1 MVRRQILSIIAK
13 DVSFLTLLMYI
24 PGLTEYRFNKAREHS
39 VNVGTGAVVDETRS
53 PTIRYDDYQLEH
65 FIEFI
70 VSPHI
75 CSDLPFGE
83 KQLKLST
90 GDLLVIPMT
99 IRNLAPQRII
109 NQYYKY
115 CEEYYGNT
123 FRPLGEST
131 LFSILHECTASTRRS
146 LQGLDSF
153 SAEGSTA
160 FGCLIS
166 IVEGLSASGKSF

>member
-75 CSDLPFGE
+75 CSDLPFRGE
-83 KQLKLST
+83 TTK
-90 GDLLVIPMT
+90 
-99 IRNLAPQRII
+99 
-109 NQYYKY
+109 
-115 CEEYYGNT
+115 
-123 FRPLGEST
+123 
-131 LFSILHECTASTRRS
+131 
-146 LQGLDSF
+146 
-153 SAEGSTA
+153 
-160 FGCLIS
+160 
-166 IVEGLSASGKSF
+166 IVNW